1 MAKKKKKKNK
11 MPYYI
16 ASLTAV
22 FAALSVCL
30 AIYSLPADKANTD
43 GTNKET
49 NITQTE
55 NISSLSA
62 NEAAASRTMYDG
74 PMLKTDI
81 DNVLLSV
88 HPSGIFTFYENINGK
103 LSVCPDTQ
111 TMEISVECSHQTIP
125 ATLYYLERDGVFTGF
140 GLFTTSIC
148 AQDVRLFDYAFFRVM
163 NMPSGYGDG
172 KYLLMVDFDGGDFGF
187 NNKTYSELFSFDKET
202 GKTSKLTGDNGRTVD
217 RYGRLRSDWA
227 QLNDALIEFSADRL
241 YLSGRNYLLD
251 STTADLL
258 FIEGNTKTK
267 PTWRSSGIYENYMNC
282 VGDKLYYVKEA
293 DEGFEVFFM
302 TADGSETKTVAFSG
316 SVNDYLFFGDYILNK
331 NNLVLKR
338 ISTDENK
345 ADLGKLLS
353 VTAYPEFMSVSSDGT
368 KLVILCNTAP
378 QTIIMYDLST
388 GTEKVITDEKLFTN
402 TCQQIIWTSD
412 NSFLT
417 VYQKSGNEYE
427 TLLWSF

>member
-16 ASLTAV
+16 ASLTAI

-30 AIYSLPADKANTD
+30 AIYSLPADK
-43 GTNKET
+43 TNSVDTEEET
-49 NITQTE
+49 NITESE
-55 NISSLSA
+55 NISALSA
-62 NEAAASRTMYDG
+62 SDAVSSRTMYDG

-103 LSVCPDTQ
+103 LTECPDTQ
-111 TMEISVECSHQTIP
+111 TMEISAECSHQTLP
-125 ATLYYLERDGVFTGF
+125 ATLYYLERNGIFTGF
-140 GLFTTSIC
+140 GLFTTSIRTE
-148 AQDVRLFDYAFFRVM
+148 DVRLFDYAFFRVM

-172 KYLLMVDFDGGDFGF
+172 KHLLMVDFDGKDFGLSD
-187 NNKTYSELFSFDKET
+187 KTYSELFSFDKET
-202 GKTSKLTGDNGRTVD
+202 GKAAKLTGDNGRTVD
-217 RYGRLRSDWA
+217 KFGRLRSDWA

-251 STTADLL
+251 STKADLL

-267 PTWRSSGIYENYMNC
+267 PTWKSSGIYENYMNC
-282 VGDKLYYVKEA
+282 IGDKLYYVKET
-293 DEGFEVFFM
+293 DEGFEVFSM
-302 TADGSETKTVAFSG
+302 TTDGTETKTVAFSG
-316 SVNDYLFFGDYILNK
+316 SVNDYLFCGDYILNK

-345 ADLGKLLS
+345 ADLGKFLS

-378 QTIIMYDLST
+378 QTIIMYDMTT
-388 GTEKVITDEKLFTN
+388 GAEKVITDEKLFTN
-402 TCQQIIWTSD
+402 ICQQIIWTSD
-412 NSFLT
+412 SSFLT